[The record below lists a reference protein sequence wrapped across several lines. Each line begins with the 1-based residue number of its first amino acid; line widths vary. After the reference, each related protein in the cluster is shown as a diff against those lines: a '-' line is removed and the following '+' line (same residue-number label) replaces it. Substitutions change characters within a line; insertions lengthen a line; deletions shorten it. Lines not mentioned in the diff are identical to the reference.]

1 MLLIREIGMENVVEF
16 DMKDNTSDVGSYPDD
31 RTETDNPVN
40 MPVLKLKTG
49 KRDLQNNKTMSF
61 SFPKSQIKRK
71 ITDLILL
78 THPTHQPTHPN
89 LYPISQCILDQA
101 ST

>member
-1 MLLIREIGMENVVEF
+1 MENVVEF

-61 SFPKSQIKRK
+61 SFPKSQIKR
-71 ITDLILL
+71 
-78 THPTHQPTHPN
+78 
-89 LYPISQCILDQA
+89 
-101 ST
+101 